1 MPIDY
6 NLIKRVVTS
15 FNNLHFDKDTGT
27 LFSIPAARIHELRGT
42 QHLIEISPEDNIALI
57 TLAASISN
65 ESSAIDILLTNYL
78 TTCENRRQ
86 GERTFKNLH
95 EFIKFVMNN
104 ETNLSLLDEQVTMMI
119 IYHS

>member
-78 TTCENRRQ
+78 TTCKKRRK